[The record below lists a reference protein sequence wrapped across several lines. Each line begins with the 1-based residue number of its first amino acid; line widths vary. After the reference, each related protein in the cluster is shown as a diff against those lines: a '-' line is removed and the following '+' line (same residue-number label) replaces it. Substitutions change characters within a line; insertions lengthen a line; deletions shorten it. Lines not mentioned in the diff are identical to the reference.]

1 MAAPALRRKGV
12 ILVLVVMMVTS
23 NLSMTTNT
31 NLSRKTVCAFT
42 LSDSTGPEFLLI
54 GARFADLVPSNDPV
68 NVTLGLSV
76 VVRDPDGIDT
86 VVGRYKNRSESI
98 WKRVIMDLY
107 GDAGNN
113 TYLYFAKPLNF
124 TLDKGHR
131 LELWDVKYY
140 ANDTL
145 GNWNYS
151 ELGSISY
158 YLLPSRYQPDYSI
171 VIVGAIGIV
180 IIVAGA
186 LYMKRRSV

>member
-1 MAAPALRRKGV
+1 M
-12 ILVLVVMMVTS
+12 IVTS
-23 NLSMTTNT
+23 NQSMTSNT
-31 NLSRKTVCAFT
+31 ILSRKTDRTFV
-42 LSDSTGPEFLLI
+42 LSDSTGPEFLHI

-86 VVGRYKNRSESI
+86 VIGRYKNRSESI

-107 GDAGNN
+107 GDVGNN
-113 TYLYFAKPLNF
+113 TYVYFAEPLNF
-124 TLDKGHR
+124 TLDIEHR
-131 LELWDVKYY
+131 LGLWDVKYY

-158 YLLPSRYQPDYSI
+158 WFMGPKPQPDYSI
-171 VIVGAIGIV
+171 IIVGAIGIV
-180 IIVAGA
+180 MIVGGA
-186 LYMKRRSV
+186 LYMKRRAV